1 MKTSQLPSK
10 GRLLIK
16 LGGAALQDPA
26 VALNVCR
33 DLKTL
38 REAGFEIIVV
48 HGGGPRIN
56 EELTRRRI
64 QWSFVLGQRVTT
76 PEMMEVIE
84 MILCGQV
91 NREIVR
97 NLQSMGVNSMGFSG
111 VDARLLECRQLNPE
125 LGQVGKIQHV
135 NAAWIES
142 LLGFRD
148 ADQTDPILPVIAP
161 VGIGSGGD
169 AFNIN
174 ADWAATYLANALK
187 VDWLIF
193 VTDQN
198 GILGRDNTLIEQIT
212 SDGLQELMDTQV
224 VQGGML
230 AKAGAVQFALEH
242 GIPRVVILN
251 GKQRAA
257 LLQLVLENGKLGTEC
272 RLNFVRKR
280 NSQVGTASI
289 ERELINA

>member
-1 MKTSQLPSK
+1 MRTLKLQNR
-10 GRLLIK
+10 GRLLVK
-16 LGGAALQDPA
+16 LGGAALQDLA

-56 EELTRRRI
+56 EELTRRQIR
-64 QWSFVLGQRVTT
+64 WSFIQGQRVTT

-97 NLQSMGVNSMGFSG
+97 NLQSIGVNSMGFSG

-125 LGQVGKIQHV
+125 LGQVGKIQRV

-148 ADQTDPILPVIAP
+148 ADETDPILPIIAP
-161 VGIGSGGD
+161 VGIGVGGD

-187 VDWLIF
+187 VDWLVF

-198 GILGRDNTLIEQIT
+198 GILGRDNTLIEQVT
-212 SDGLQELMDTQV
+212 SDELQELIDTQV

-230 AKAGAVQFALEH
+230 AKAGAVQFALEN
-242 GIPRVVILN
+242 GIPRVAILN
-251 GKQRAA
+251 GKQRKA
-257 LLQLVLENGKLGTEC
+257 LIQLVLENGKLGTEC
-272 RLNFVRKR
+272 RLNFVSKR
-280 NSQVGTASI
+280 NFQAGADSI
-289 ERELINA
+289 KRECINA